1 MFSQFHSSLIHA
13 SLYHGKVYFKVF
25 FIVSKLIRDKIV
37 LFTQRSILHIFEML
51 TKMLSSGSTDVKFNP
66 PYIKHVC
73 NSMKDNKIPNYN
85 KLGMFR
91 LGSRSFKCSIILCYV
106 ISNLL
111 YSLFSYFCTYIS
123 TSEYSSC
130 VIIHDGNAIL
140 HCKKK
145 SAIFSLA
152 AMHFHLC
159 VDSNSNLK

>member
-66 PYIKHVC
+66 PYIKHVR

-91 LGSRSFKCSIILCYV
+91 LGSRHLNV
-106 ISNLL
+106 LL
-111 YSLFSYFCTYIS
+111 Y
-123 TSEYSSC
+123 C
-130 VIIHDGNAIL
+130 VML
-140 HCKKK
+140 L
-145 SAIFSLA
+145 AIFCIPCFLIFVLTYQQA
-152 AMHFHLC
+152 NIHL
-159 VDSNSNLK
+159 V

>member
-1 MFSQFHSSLIHA
+1 M
-13 SLYHGKVYFKVF
+13 YHGKVYFKVF

-66 PYIKHVC
+66 LYIKHVR

-85 KLGMFR
+85 KLGMLR
-91 LGSRSFKCSIILCYV
+91 LDSRYNTIHRICYNKTFECSIILYYV

-111 YSLFSYFCTYIS
+111 YSLFSYFCSYIS

-130 VIIHDGNAIL
+130 LIIHDGNAIL
-140 HCKKK
+140 HCKKI
-145 SAIFSLA
+145 SYFYLLCYAFSL
-152 AMHFHLC
+152 MC
-159 VDSNSNLK
+159 

>member
-91 LGSRSFKCSIILCYV
+91 LGSRCSIILCYV

-145 SAIFSLA
+145 ICYFYPCCYAFSL
-152 AMHFHLC
+152 MC
-159 VDSNSNLK
+159 

>member
-91 LGSRSFKCSIILCYV
+91 LGSRHLNV
-106 ISNLL
+106 LL
-111 YSLFSYFCTYIS
+111 Y
-123 TSEYSSC
+123 C
-130 VIIHDGNAIL
+130 VML
-140 HCKKK
+140 L
-145 SAIFSLA
+145 AIFCIPCFLIFVLTYQQA
-152 AMHFHLC
+152 NIHL
-159 VDSNSNLK
+159 V

>member
-66 PYIKHVC
+66 PYIKHVR

-91 LGSRSFKCSIILCYV
+91 LGSRHLNV
-106 ISNLL
+106 LL
-111 YSLFSYFCTYIS
+111 YCAML
-123 TSEYSSC
+123 
-130 VIIHDGNAIL
+130 L
-140 HCKKK
+140 
-145 SAIFSLA
+145 AIFCIPCFLIFVLTYQQA
-152 AMHFHLC
+152 NIHL
-159 VDSNSNLK
+159 V

>member
-66 PYIKHVC
+66 PYIKHVR

-85 KLGMFR
+85 KFGMFR
-91 LGSRSFKCSIILCYV
+91 LDSKYDTIRHLNV
-106 ISNLL
+106 LL
-111 YSLFSYFCTYIS
+111 YCVMLLEMLCIPCFLIFVLTYQQAN
-123 TSEYSSC
+123 
-130 VIIHDGNAIL
+130 IHL
-140 HCKKK
+140 
-145 SAIFSLA
+145 
-152 AMHFHLC
+152 
-159 VDSNSNLK
+159 V

>member
-66 PYIKHVC
+66 PYIKHVR

-91 LGSRSFKCSIILCYV
+91 LNGKIIIEYGRIRHPNVLLYCVMLLAMFCILCFLIFV
-106 ISNLL
+106 L
-111 YSLFSYFCTYIS
+111 
-123 TSEYSSC
+123 
-130 VIIHDGNAIL
+130 IHQQANI
-140 HCKKK
+140 
-145 SAIFSLA
+145 
-152 AMHFHLC
+152 HL
-159 VDSNSNLK
+159 VQ

>member
-66 PYIKHVC
+66 PYIKHVR

-85 KLGMFR
+85 KLGMLR
-91 LGSRSFKCSIILCYV
+91 LDSRYAIIRHLNV
-106 ISNLL
+106 LL
-111 YSLFSYFCTYIS
+111 Y
-123 TSEYSSC
+123 C
-130 VIIHDGNAIL
+130 VML
-140 HCKKK
+140 L
-145 SAIFSLA
+145 AIFCIPCFLIFVLTYQQA
-152 AMHFHLC
+152 NIHL
-159 VDSNSNLK
+159 V

>member
-1 MFSQFHSSLIHA
+1 
-13 SLYHGKVYFKVF
+13 
-25 FIVSKLIRDKIV
+25 
-37 LFTQRSILHIFEML
+37 ML

-66 PYIKHVC
+66 PYIKHVR

-85 KLGMFR
+85 KLGMLR
-91 LGSRSFKCSIILCYV
+91 LDSRYNKTFECSIILCYV

-130 VIIHDGNAIL
+130 LIIHDGNAIL

-145 SAIFSLA
+145 SAIFTLA